1 MTVSLYNYE
10 TVNKRINQQMHGFGL
25 QSFAAVAASLSIE
38 RRKEM
43 EPARKTQRMINGVNT
58 DQLFSTI
65 DLIKENPDIAK
76 FKFRATNKWIA
87 GTHCRGRV
95 KDFYG
100 ALEEDNSRPPV
111 DYDMDE
117 PPILLGNNEG
127 RNPVEY
133 LLVAL
138 SGCLTTSLVAHA
150 SAKGIEIRG
159 VESRYEGD
167 IDLRGFLGLSEK
179 VPVGYQEIR
188 VHFKIDAEVSDEKKE
203 ELIRMAQKYSPVY
216 NTITKSA
223 PVSVRLE
230 K

>member
-1 MTVSLYNYE
+1 MEAT
-10 TVNKRINQQMHGFGL
+10 
-25 QSFAAVAASLSIE
+25 
-38 RRKEM
+38 KE
-43 EPARKTQRMINGVNT
+43 KTQLVNGVNT
-58 DQLFSTI
+58 EQLFSTI

-76 FKFRATNKWIA
+76 FKFRATNKWIN
-87 GTHCRGRV
+87 GTHCRGTI

-100 ALEEDNSRPPV
+100 ALKEDDSRPSV

-117 PPILLGNNEG
+117 PPVLLGNNEG

-138 SGCLTTSLVAHA
+138 SGCITTSLVAHA
-150 SAKGIEIRG
+150 SAKGIIINN

-167 IDLRGFLGLSEK
+167 IDLRGFLGLSED

-188 VHFKIDAEVSDEKKE
+188 VFFKIDADVSDEQKE
-203 ELIRMAQKYSPVY
+203 EMVRMGQKYSPVY

-223 PVSVRLE
+223 PVSVHLD